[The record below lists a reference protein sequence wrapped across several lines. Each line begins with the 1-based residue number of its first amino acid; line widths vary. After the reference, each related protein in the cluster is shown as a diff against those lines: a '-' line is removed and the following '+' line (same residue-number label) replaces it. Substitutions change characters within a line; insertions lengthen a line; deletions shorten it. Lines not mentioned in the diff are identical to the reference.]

1 MKKNEVVIMAYRE
14 AELLAMVERDAE
26 HPDLLFTKD
35 YIEKDGVTADTGKAY
50 EEVVLSWLL
59 SHTEKIRKTDHN
71 WSMYRTVVKKSSEGG
86 SRQTMAVLSQ
96 GHFARGLALDM
107 EIVLKDSRA
116 EVWGRF
122 PLASMDRTG
131 RMLTLYD
138 MRPEAEEE
146 KPLCRLLR
154 LWSWKESVNR
164 LTVAKALG
172 REAPFML
179 KAAVL
184 ITGASNERYSAGKSR
199 VSTELSRLGVLL
211 GVSSFYLFHGIHLFP
226 VNRGL
231 PLYGQYTRG
240 ELLSLIEKD
249 SAHPETLYQKEY
261 VNRMGVTSDT
271 EEPYCKVLG
280 EWLLAHREMWMTL
293 PRGMYRRVEGVRAEK
308 ILKNGLWAQVRKQ
321 KVLPPF
327 GGVLPEDLVFLG
339 SRFQQTGQPVMML
352 ADEAGDSRFLV
363 RLLEIPE
370 TSDTL
375 LGAVLRSFTHLVMVD
390 GDRLMKEMK
399 LPKESSVESRILLE
413 EGNPQ
418 TDRFLRDLPCLS
430 PLMKA
435 MGVGLAMVEKGYE
448 ALW

>member
-1 MKKNEVVIMAYRE
+1 MAYRE

-179 KAAVL
+179 KSAVL

-261 VNRMGVTSDT
+261 VNRMG
-271 EEPYCKVLG
+271 
-280 EWLLAHREMWMTL
+280 
-293 PRGMYRRVEGVRAEK
+293 
-308 ILKNGLWAQVRKQ
+308 
-321 KVLPPF
+321 
-327 GGVLPEDLVFLG
+327 
-339 SRFQQTGQPVMML
+339 
-352 ADEAGDSRFLV
+352 
-363 RLLEIPE
+363 
-370 TSDTL
+370 
-375 LGAVLRSFTHLVMVD
+375 
-390 GDRLMKEMK
+390 
-399 LPKESSVESRILLE
+399 
-413 EGNPQ
+413 
-418 TDRFLRDLPCLS
+418 
-430 PLMKA
+430 
-435 MGVGLAMVEKGYE
+435 
-448 ALW
+448 

>member
-1 MKKNEVVIMAYRE
+1 M
-14 AELLAMVERDAE
+14 
-26 HPDLLFTKD
+26 
-35 YIEKDGVTADTGKAY
+35 
-50 EEVVLSWLL
+50 
-59 SHTEKIRKTDHN
+59 
-71 WSMYRTVVKKSSEGG
+71 KKSSEGG

-179 KAAVL
+179 KSAVL

-280 EWLLAHREMWMTL
+280 EWLLAHREMWIDL
-293 PRGMYRRVEGVRAEK
+293 PGHVPPGGRGSGRKNSEERPVGPGAEAEGAAPFRKRAS
-308 ILKNGLWAQVRKQ
+308 
-321 KVLPPF
+321 
-327 GGVLPEDLVFLG
+327 GGPGFLG
-339 SRFQQTGQPVMML
+339 SRFQQTGRPVMML

-418 TDRFLRDLPCLS
+418 TDRFLRDMPCLS
-430 PLMKA
+430 ALMKA
-435 MGVGLAMVEKGYE
+435 MGVGLAMVERGYE